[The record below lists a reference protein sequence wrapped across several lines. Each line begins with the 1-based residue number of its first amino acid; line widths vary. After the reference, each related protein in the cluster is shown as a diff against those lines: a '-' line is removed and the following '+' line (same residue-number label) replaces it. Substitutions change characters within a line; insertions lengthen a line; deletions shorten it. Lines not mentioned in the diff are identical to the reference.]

1 MSNQRNFA
9 LDSNSK
15 FGCTIFGE
23 EILYAI
29 QSFTI
34 PGMTFSNVRM
44 NKRSSTIFK
53 SGDTIMFDS
62 LTLTLIL
69 DSELNIWRTI
79 AKLAFDMANPQLNTI
94 SDKTHEAWIEVY
106 SSASKYLFTLKFHNV
121 LLESIGTVPYLSTG
135 ADDELTVD
143 ISFNF
148 SHYTIHDKNL

>member
-1 MSNQRNFA
+1 
-9 LDSNSK
+9 
-15 FGCTIFGE
+15 
-23 EILYAI
+23 
-29 QSFTI
+29 
-34 PGMTFSNVRM
+34 
-44 NKRSSTIFK
+44 
-53 SGDTIMFDS
+53 
-62 LTLTLIL
+62 
-69 DSELNIWRTI
+69 
-79 AKLAFDMANPQLNTI
+79 MANPQLNTI